1 MTTPS
6 KLEADSRAP
15 EVSEKLPLD
24 FFVPTL
30 TAGTVDDNDSA
41 DERADKNANTA
52 ASEEFQDDDEDREG
66 ADE

>member
-6 KLEADSRAP
+6 KLEADSDAP

-30 TAGTVDDNDSA
+30 TAGTVDDDGFA

-52 ASEEFQDDDEDREG
+52 ACEEFQDNDEDRDG